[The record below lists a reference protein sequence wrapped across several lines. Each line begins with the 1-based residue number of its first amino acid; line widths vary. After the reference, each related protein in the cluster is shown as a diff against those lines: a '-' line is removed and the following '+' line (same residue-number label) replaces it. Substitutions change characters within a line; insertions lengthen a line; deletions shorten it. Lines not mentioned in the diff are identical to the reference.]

1 MECIEELLQESAMA
15 ENLKSPASLGWSGV
29 RPLQADGAVLLNDRI
44 GAYSRQMKSA
54 YCFGLNS
61 GQ

>member
-1 MECIEELLQESAMA
+1 MA